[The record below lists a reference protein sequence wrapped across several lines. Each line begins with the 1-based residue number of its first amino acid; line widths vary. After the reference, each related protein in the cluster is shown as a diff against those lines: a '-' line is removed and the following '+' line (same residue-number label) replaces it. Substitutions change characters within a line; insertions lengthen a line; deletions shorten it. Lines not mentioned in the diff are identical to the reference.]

1 MQKISTVLIGEKDKE
16 ERQKRGLTQKELGEL
31 LFMDSSIVSRM
42 GKGIGIE
49 LNKLE
54 LVANALNVDVRE
66 LFCASVIDCLE

>member
-1 MQKISTVLIGEKDKE
+1 MLIGEKDKE